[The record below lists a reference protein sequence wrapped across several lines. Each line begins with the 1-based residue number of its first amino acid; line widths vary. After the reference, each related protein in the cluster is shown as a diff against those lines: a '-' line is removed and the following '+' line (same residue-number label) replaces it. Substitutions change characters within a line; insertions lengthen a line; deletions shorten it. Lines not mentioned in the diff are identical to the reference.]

1 MRRAIRRGLARPAMA
16 GIALA
21 CAMSLAAPA
30 GLRLAVV
37 SVDLPDLDLATSTL
51 VVDRNGTLLRPFPIG
66 TGIWRLK
73 VGRDQVDPVFF
84 RLLKTYEDRRFDEH
98 HGVDLRALAR
108 AGWQAVTSVGIVS
121 GGSTLTM
128 QVARL
133 LSGENTRSLAGKLR
147 QILLARALENRLSKD
162 EIVGLYL
169 LAAPY
174 GGNIEGVRAA
184 SLAYF
189 GKEPGRLTAA
199 EAALLVAIPQ
209 SPEARRPDRHAE
221 EAREA
226 RDRVLARAARAG
238 ALRIE
243 VAKEAIGSPAPS
255 ARKPFPM
262 LAAHVAA
269 EAAERAHESAA
280 SAPGAAEEIRLSIDA
295 GLQQRLERLA
305 ARAAKSLGPRVSVAI
320 LAADHG
326 TGEILASVGSA
337 DPLGFARAGFIDMTR
352 AERSPGSSLKPLIY
366 GLSFELGLAH
376 PESLI
381 EDRPTA
387 YAGYAPASFDG
398 EYRGTV
404 TVRRAL
410 QLSLNV
416 PAVTLLEEVG
426 PTRLL
431 ARMRRAGVRPALSGI
446 SPPGLA
452 IGLGGL
458 GVTLEDLVTLSAAI
472 ARGGEAVKLR
482 LDPAAPRQELGRIL
496 SPAAAWQVA
505 DILSGAPT
513 PLGARADNIAF
524 KTGTSWGY
532 RDAWAVGFDGRH
544 VVGVWAGRADATPVP
559 GLVGIEAAAPIM
571 LEAFSRLGPTR
582 RMPPP
587 PAGIL
592 QARSAALP
600 PPLRFAGRGEEAATP
615 APEIAYPP
623 DGARIDLGLS
633 GGAPQPLA
641 IKLRDGAPPFTWFL
655 DGRPVQRTAFR
666 REITLRPQG
675 PGFADLMVLDRA
687 GKAARVRIFLE

>member
-1 MRRAIRRGLARPAMA
+1 MRRLPARPALA
-16 GIALA
+16 GVVLA
-21 CAMSLAAPA
+21 CALALAAPA
-30 GLRLAVV
+30 GLRLAVASLEV
-37 SVDLPDLDLATSTL
+37 PDLDLATSRL
-51 VVDRNGTLLRPFPIG
+51 VVDREGTLLRPFPIED
-66 TGIWRLK
+66 GIWRLS
-73 VGRDQVDPVFF
+73 VGKDDVDPIFF
-84 RLLKTYEDRRFDEH
+84 RLLETYEDRRFENH
-98 HGVDLRALAR
+98 HGVDVLALGRAA
-108 AGWQAVTSVGIVS
+108 WQAMTSGGIVS

-133 LSGENTRSLAGKLR
+133 LSGEETRSPLGKLH
-147 QILLARALENRLSKD
+147 QILMARALEDRLSKD
-162 EIVGLYL
+162 EILGLYL
-169 LAAPY
+169 LTAPY

-189 GKEPGRLTAA
+189 GKEPRRLTAA

-209 SPEARRPDRHAE
+209 SPEARRPDRFPG

-226 RDRVLARAARAG
+226 RNRVLARATRAG
-238 ALRIE
+238 TLRID
-243 VAKEAIGSPAPS
+243 VAKEAIGSPAPAS
-255 ARKPFPM
+255 RKPFPM
-262 LAAHVAA
+262 LAAHAAA
-269 EAAERAHESAA
+269 EAA
-280 SAPGAAEEIRLSIDA
+280 SAPGAQPVIRLSVDA
-295 GLQQRLERLA
+295 GLQKRLEELA
-305 ARAAKSLGPRVSVAI
+305 ASAARNIGPRVSVAI
-320 LAADHG
+320 LAADHR

-337 DPLGFARAGFIDMTR
+337 DPLDFPRAGFIDMTK

-416 PAVTLLEEVG
+416 PAVSLLEDVG

-431 ARMRRAGVRPALSGI
+431 ARMRRAGVRPALSDV

-458 GVTLEDLVTLSAAI
+458 GVTLRDLVTLEAAI

-482 LDPAAPRQELGRIL
+482 LDPAEPRKTLGHVLSAP
-496 SPAAAWQVA
+496 AAWQVA

-532 RDAWAVGFDGRH
+532 RDAWAVGFDGAH
-544 VVGVWAGRADATPVP
+544 VVGVWAGRADAAPVP

-571 LEAFSRLGPTR
+571 LEAFSRIGPTTR
-582 RMPPP
+582 LPPQ
-587 PAGIL
+587 PAGVL
-592 QARSAALP
+592 EAKTTTLP
-600 PPLRFAGRGEEAATP
+600 PPLRFAGHREEPGTTGP
-615 APEIAYPP
+615 QIAYPP

-633 GGAPQPLA
+633 ADAPQPLA
-641 IKLRDGAPPFTWFL
+641 IKLRDGAPPFTFL
-655 DGRPVQRTAFR
+655 VDGRPVSRTAFR
-666 REITLRPQG
+666 RQITWRPDG

-687 GKAARVRIFLE
+687 GKAARARIFLE